1 MKAKSNGLVSLCLS
15 RIPSPI
21 RVAGPVIAKF
31 HYTGPIG
38 PDQTKSAD
46 FVGDPRG
53 PNGPSGSG
61 RARLV
66 EFSYYGTLSQRTRRS
81 VEKCYSRWSSWWSDV
96 TALACYGGL

>member
-53 PNGPSGSG
+53 PNGPSGLCLVGSG

-81 VEKCYSRWSSWWSDV
+81 VQ
-96 TALACYGGL
+96 